1 MEQRASE
8 TAMNAIHCTT
18 ERVGGARHRIE
29 VRAHE
34 FFTDLSVPEG
44 GEDTAPNAHDYFD
57 ASLVACRAL
66 TAVWFARRNGIP
78 LERVVAEVERD
89 DSEERN
95 GRYRLL
101 VGIAFEGPLSEDQRR
116 RLGAAVARCPI
127 TKLMTTTDVVIEE
140 MPSSPR

>member
-1 MEQRASE
+1 
-8 TAMNAIHCTT
+8 MNAIYCTT
-18 ERVGGARHRIE
+18 EQAGGARQRIE

-34 FFTDLSVPEG
+34 FFTDLSGAEG

-89 DSEERN
+89 DSEERK
-95 GRYRLL
+95 GRYKLL
-101 VGIAFEGPLSEDQRR
+101 VSIAFHGPLTDDQRK
-116 RLGAAVARCPI
+116 RLDAAVARCPI
-127 TKLMTTTDVVIEE
+127 TKLMTTTDVTIEE
-140 MPSSPR
+140 MPSSSR

>member
-1 MEQRASE
+1 MEQRTSA
-8 TAMNAIHCTT
+8 TAMNTIHCTT

-34 FFTDLSVPEG
+34 FFTDLSEPEG
-44 GEDTAPNAHDYFD
+44 GEDTAPDAHDYFD
-57 ASLVACRAL
+57 ASLLACRAL

-89 DSEERN
+89 ASEERK
-95 GRYRLL
+95 GRYRLRIG
-101 VGIAFEGPLSEDQRR
+101 VAFQGALTDDQRR
-116 RLGAAVARCPI
+116 RLEAAVARCPI